1 MSHLTVFRAATAFAS
16 SHSSLARRQEGSP
29 SFILFDFV
37 KGEIAPSPQE
47 FPPALGLNTPPPPPP
62 SLACISFPHRGLPS
76 QGVHHTDGPDVGSNT
91 EYGGG
96 DVWGIC
102 FQEKIASRV
111 WKSFA

>member
-1 MSHLTVFRAATAFAS
+1 M
-16 SHSSLARRQEGSP
+16 
-29 SFILFDFV
+29 FDFV